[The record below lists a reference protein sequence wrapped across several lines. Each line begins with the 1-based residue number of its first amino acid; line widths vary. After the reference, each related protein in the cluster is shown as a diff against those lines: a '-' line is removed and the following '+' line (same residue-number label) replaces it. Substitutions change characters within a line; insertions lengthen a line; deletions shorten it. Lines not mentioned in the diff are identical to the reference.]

1 MDKLKNFVIWLD
13 GYLDAVGDDIN
24 ISKTNM
30 IKNKLNSLFEHE
42 AGIEPNKSIEELGED
57 HGFNVF
63 PGFPGNPGINDG
75 NYRC

>member
-30 IKNKLNSLFEHE
+30 IKNKLNGLFEHE
-42 AGIEPNKSIEELGED
+42 AGIEPKKSLEELGED
-57 HGFNVF
+57 HNVF
-63 PGFPGNPGINDG
+63 PEFPGNPGLNDG